1 MIFLHD
7 VTGESAV
14 DAGSVDIVY
23 ADTLYGTGRMF
34 SYNDERGNAIR
45 VTKGVID
52 LDAEYAETRGL
63 SIIVVSVWIALAIT
77 AFVACHAA

>member
-34 SYNDERGNAIR
+34 SYND
-45 VTKGVID
+45 
-52 LDAEYAETRGL
+52 
-63 SIIVVSVWIALAIT
+63 ALAIT